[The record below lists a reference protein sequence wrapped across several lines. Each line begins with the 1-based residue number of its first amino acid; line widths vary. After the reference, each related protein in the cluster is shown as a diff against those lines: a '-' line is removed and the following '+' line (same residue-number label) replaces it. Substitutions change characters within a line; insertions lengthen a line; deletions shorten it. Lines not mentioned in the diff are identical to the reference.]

1 MFGQVYIPSER
12 VTASHHGSQVSL
24 FFLLTRTVL
33 FLVAL
38 LLLLLL
44 LLLLFIIIIIII
56 IIIIA
61 CSCEPDQR
69 ADLFSEILSHAFFH
83 FNMSNISVYKFER

>member
-12 VTASHHGSQVSL
+12 VTSSHHGSQVSL

-33 FLVAL
+33 FLVS
-38 LLLLLL
+38 LLLLL
-44 LLLLFIIIIIII
+44 LLLLFFIIIII